1 MEIMSGIL
9 MAKIITKFMKI
20 TLMLGQDKLI
30 SLKHGE
36 KQNALSPSEQ
46 FFFKSQKTFLEQ
58 HPWRTASNT

>member
-9 MAKIITKFMKI
+9 MAKIITKFVKI

-46 FFFKSQKTFLEQ
+46 FFLNYRKLF
-58 HPWRTASNT
+58 

>member
-36 KQNALSPSEQ
+36 KRNALSPSE
-46 FFFKSQKTFLEQ
+46 
-58 HPWRTASNT
+58 